1 MNAHRPASAS
11 ATRRLYAPIAGMSR
25 RIRPASFRAA
35 TALGLVTQAPCHAER
50 MSSDSTRAMTFQA
63 RPTDVF
69 AALLEA
75 AKRTGFQ
82 YLAGDVSMGR
92 AMFTSGRH
100 LLMAGEKVNAQW
112 AQVAPGNVQ
121 VTLTPAK
128 FGVGWASRR
137 SSGVD
142 RFSDE
147 LNGLLPHA
155 G

>member
-1 MNAHRPASAS
+1 M
-11 ATRRLYAPIAGMSR
+11 IARGQ
-25 RIRPASFRAA
+25 
-35 TALGLVTQAPCHAER
+35 V
-50 MSSDSTRAMTFQA
+50 TFQA

-112 AQVAPGNVQ
+112 TQVAPGNVQ

-142 RFSDE
+142 RLSDE
-147 LNGLLPHA
+147 LNGLLPHT